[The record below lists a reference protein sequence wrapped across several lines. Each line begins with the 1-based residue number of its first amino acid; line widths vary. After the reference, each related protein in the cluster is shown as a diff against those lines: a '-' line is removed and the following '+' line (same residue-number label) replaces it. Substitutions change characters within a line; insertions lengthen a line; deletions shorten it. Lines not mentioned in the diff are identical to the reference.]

1 MLITH
6 SKLANC
12 FVQGWCKAN
21 AEPSSSY
28 AEPQPTLAVASPM
41 HRQSYDNK
49 KPDAINHASG
59 SSFVPVLF
67 QLCRKVNHFGVAPLF
82 HVPVLFQFCASFA
95 PVFVPAFF
103 L

>member
-21 AEPSSSY
+21 AEPSY
-28 AEPQPTLAVASPM
+28 AERSDSLPFWEGPGVGSTLAVASPM

-59 SSFVPVLF
+59 ETF
-67 QLCRKVNHFGVAPLF
+67 
-82 HVPVLFQFCASFA
+82 
-95 PVFVPAFF
+95 
-103 L
+103 